1 MIKNITFRLV
11 RYKIRSTLPKI
22 NKYLYKRIFGS
33 TYKYLVYL
41 KPSQIW
47 IIILALLNK
56 TNLKGLLG
64 IPSLFILFSN
74 LLSEGNSN
82 EAKLD
87 SKVSSNLLFS
97 RLELNKFTD
106 DDNKWENFFWI
117 LILLALIRRFTTSLF
132 KFLLIPFK
140 VAFIYFLLKHLGF
153 DLNYIYNVLNNISL
167 GIIDWFHDK
176 IINFFEYFNKND
188 KNN

>member
-106 DDNKWENFFWI
+106 DDNKW
-117 LILLALIRRFTTSLF
+117 
-132 KFLLIPFK
+132 
-140 VAFIYFLLKHLGF
+140 
-153 DLNYIYNVLNNISL
+153 
-167 GIIDWFHDK
+167 
-176 IINFFEYFNKND
+176 
-188 KNN
+188 